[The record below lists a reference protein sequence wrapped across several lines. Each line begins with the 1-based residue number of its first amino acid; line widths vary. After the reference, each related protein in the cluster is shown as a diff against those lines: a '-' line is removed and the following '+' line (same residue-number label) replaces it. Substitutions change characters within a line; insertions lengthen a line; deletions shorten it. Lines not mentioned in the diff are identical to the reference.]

1 MSSKLS
7 PSQKYQ
13 LLLDALD
20 TDTSDIVDVGPSFDR
35 ASIFQKAEVRAG
47 QLRRSTARKEMELA
61 RSGVLR
67 GLSDTV
73 FTKSR
78 EIFGLLASRDVAFGS
93 KFSVA
98 FRNGS
103 ELSDDEIREILKEA
117 QSLGIDLEGLAKSV
131 K

>member
-1 MSSKLS
+1 MIIKPS

-20 TDTSDIVDVGPSFDR
+20 TDTSDVVEVAPLFDR
-35 ASIFQKAEVRAG
+35 ASIVQKAEVRAG
-47 QLRRSTARKEMELA
+47 QIRRAMAKKDMELA
-61 RSGVLR
+61 RAVVLG
-67 GLSDTV
+67 GLSEVV
-73 FTKSR
+73 FSKSR
-78 EIFGLLASRDVAFGS
+78 GIFGLLASRDPAFGS
-93 KFSVA
+93 KFSIA

-117 QSLGIDLEGLAKSV
+117 QSLGVDLEGLAKSV